1 MGQAA
6 MRGRA
11 PARRAAQSI
20 GRVLRTG
27 LAIAVVIFLYLIVLN
42 RGAIL

>member
-1 MGQAA
+1 
-6 MRGRA
+6 
-11 PARRAAQSI
+11 
-20 GRVLRTG
+20 VLRTG